1 MDNGGIDC
9 PEWCLDLHEHYL
21 AAVWLSIK
29 AKLAGTGPFK
39 ESNIVATL
47 SAKSV
52 WRQGIDTVLLI

>member
-1 MDNGGIDC
+1 MDNGSTDL
-9 PEWCLDLHEHYL
+9 PERCSDLHEHYL
-21 AAVWLSIK
+21 AGVQLSIK

-39 ESNIVATL
+39 ECNIVATP